1 MPSYEYVVFVPS
13 SLTVNAKPSNLN
25 ESPCANVPVGAVTLV
40 ILLAARTVIFAVSVL
55 PSPKLKVYVWSSFVA
70 LSKSVLET
78 VYVALS
84 VDKVPL
90 GVPLTVT
97 SE

>member
-1 MPSYEYVVFVPS
+1 MPLYEYVVLVSPS
-13 SLTVNAKPSNLN
+13 FTVNAKPSNLN
-25 ESPCANVPVGAVTLV
+25 VSPCANVPVGAVTLV
-40 ILLAARTVIFAVSVL
+40 ILLAARTVIFFEIVI
-55 PSPKLKVYVWSSFVA
+55 PSPKSKVYVWSPFVA

-84 VDKVPL
+84 VEKVPL
-90 GVPLTVT
+90 GVSFTFT